1 MPVGDPR
8 RRTAAQSRTRQRG
21 FTYVAL
27 LVAMFLLALATQ
39 GVMTFVSQQ
48 AQRER
53 EADLLRIGQTYAKAI
68 GSYHESTPGS
78 LKRWPRKL
86 GDLVD
91 DRRFVTIRRHLR
103 DLYPDPMTRLNDWE
117 LVQSADGGIM
127 GVRSR
132 SQAVPIRT
140 AAPDLA
146 ELGLGTANRYS
157 EWQFI
162 YQPGMAG
169 AAPRLP

>member
-8 RRTAAQSRTRQRG
+8 RRTEAQSRTRQRG

-39 GVMTFVSQQ
+39 EVMTFVSQQ
-48 AQRER
+48 VQRER

-68 GSYHESTPGS
+68 GSYYESTPGS
-78 LKRWPRKL
+78 IKRWPRKL
-86 GDLVD
+86 EELVE
-91 DRRFVTIRRHLR
+91 DRRFVTTRRHLR
-103 DLYPDPMTRLNDWE
+103 DLYPDPVTRLNDWE
-117 LVQSADGGIM
+117 LVQSTEGGIM

-146 ELGLGTANRYS
+146 ESGLETAKRYS

-162 YQPGMAG
+162 YQPSLAG
-169 AAPRLP
+169 PAPRLP